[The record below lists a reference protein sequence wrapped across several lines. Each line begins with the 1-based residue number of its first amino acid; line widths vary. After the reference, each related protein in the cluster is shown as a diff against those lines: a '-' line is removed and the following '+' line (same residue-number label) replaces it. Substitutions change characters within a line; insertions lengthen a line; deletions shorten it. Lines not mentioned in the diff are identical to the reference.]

1 MKGVII
7 FKGKYG
13 ATWQYTEWLA
23 SVLHLPAMKIDQVT
37 GEHLSKYDCLVIGS
51 SVYIGRLL
59 IKDWLKQ
66 NLAFIQNKKIFLFIV
81 CGTAPG
87 EKDKLEKIAKDNIP
101 EEIRNKCEVYFLH
114 GRMIMKNFTWLDRF
128 VLKLGAFL
136 TRDPVEK
143 KNMLRDFNDV
153 KEENIFPLLNAINK
167 YCLSVDPHSTLT
179 KQAPSV

>member
-23 SVLHLPAMKIDQVT
+23 SALHLPAMKIDQIT
-37 GEHLSKYDCLVIGS
+37 GETLSKYDFLVIGS

-66 NLAFIQNKKIFLFIV
+66 NLISIQNKKIFLFIV

-87 EKDKLEKIAKDNIP
+87 EKEKLEKIAKENIP
-101 EEIRNKCEVYFLH
+101 GEIRNKCDVYFLH
-114 GRMIMKNFTWLDRF
+114 GRMIKKNLTWLDRF
-128 VLKLGAFL
+128 VLNLGAFM
-136 TRDPVEK
+136 TRNPEER
-143 KNMLRDFNDV
+143 KNMLQDMDEV
-153 KEENIFPLLNAINK
+153 KAENILPLLKAIDA
-167 YCLSVDPHSTLT
+167 YCLSSDPLITLIKEVHS
-179 KQAPSV
+179 V